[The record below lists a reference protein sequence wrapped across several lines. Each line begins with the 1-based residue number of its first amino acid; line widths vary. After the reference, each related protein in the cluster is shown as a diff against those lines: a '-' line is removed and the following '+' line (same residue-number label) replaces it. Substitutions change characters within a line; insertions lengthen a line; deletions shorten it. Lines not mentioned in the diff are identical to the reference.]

1 MNYLAH
7 GFRFLDDPLYVA
19 GTAIPDWLRV
29 AAPRIRARAR
39 LVEAAIDQS
48 PDEQHLRLCR
58 GMMQHHSDDDTFHT
72 SVVFQQMCE
81 ELASHFRN
89 LMPDRY
95 DHRPGLLGHIVTE
108 LLLDSELARR
118 DGTLLPRYYQ
128 SLEAVNSQWVQ
139 DVVNSIV
146 YKPALRL
153 AEFIDIFREIEF
165 LYDYA
170 DNARLMMRLNQ
181 VLSRAQLEPMETE
194 VFPVFEHGRR
204 MLQDRA
210 NELLPVLWY
219 CVNRCAISRD
229 ARRDGSAVRLLC

>member
-7 GFRFLDDPLYVA
+7 GCRFLADPIYVA

-39 LVEAAIDQS
+39 LVEQAIAQS
-48 PDEQHLRLCR
+48 ANEEHLRLCR
-58 GMMQHHSDDDTFHT
+58 GMMQHHSDDDIFHT

-81 ELASHFRN
+81 ELALQFRS

-118 DGTLLPRYYQ
+118 DSTLLPRYYQ
-128 SLEAVNSQWVQ
+128 SLETVDAEWVQ
-139 DVVNSIV
+139 EVVNSIV

-153 AEFIDIFREIEF
+153 AEFINIFREIEF

-170 DNARLMMRLNQ
+170 DNGRLMMRLNQ
-181 VLSRAQLEPMETE
+181 VLGRAQLEPMEAE
-194 VFPVFEHGRR
+194 VFPVFDHGRR
-204 MLQDRA
+204 MLQNRA
-210 NELLPVLWY
+210 DELLQS
-219 CVNRCAISRD
+219 CGIAFS
-229 ARRDGSAVRLLC
+229 G

>member
-7 GFRFLDDPLYVA
+7 GYRFLNDPLYVA

-39 LVEAAIDQS
+39 LVEAAISGS
-48 PDEQHLRLCR
+48 PDEEHLSLCQ
-58 GMMQHHSDDDTFHT
+58 GMMQHHSDDDSFHR

-81 ELASHFRN
+81 ELALQFRR

-118 DGTLLPRYYQ
+118 DSTLLPRYYR
-128 SLEAVNSQWVQ
+128 SLATVDSGWVQ
-139 DVVNSIV
+139 QVVNTIV
-146 YKPALRL
+146 YKPAVRL
-153 AEFIDIFREIEF
+153 AEFINTFREIQF

-170 DNARLMMRLNQ
+170 DNGRLMMRLNQ
-181 VLSRAQLEPMETE
+181 VLSRAQLEPMKQE
-194 VFPVFEHGRR
+194 VFPVFDHGRR

-210 NELLPVLWY
+210 DELLLSSGIVL
-219 CVNRCAISRD
+219 S
-229 ARRDGSAVRLLC
+229 G